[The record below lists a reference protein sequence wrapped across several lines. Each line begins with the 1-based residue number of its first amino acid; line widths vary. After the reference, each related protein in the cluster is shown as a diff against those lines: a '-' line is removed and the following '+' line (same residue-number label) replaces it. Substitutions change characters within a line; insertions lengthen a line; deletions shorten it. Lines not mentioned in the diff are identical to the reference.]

1 MTGDRLN
8 LMYSKGLRY
17 FEDEPATDA
26 DLTDIDLRFVE
37 EYLQHIHYGK
47 GAEEYLRQNK
57 SFITEKNGVAYIS
70 NAAILL
76 FGKDPQKFFPRAT
89 IRFIKYDGIEAKVG
103 REMNVVKDV
112 TFTGRILDQVR
123 KAIDYIQIQM
133 KEKTYLGSN
142 GVFVEE
148 PEYSEFVRTEIV
160 VNAACHRDY
169 SIRGT
174 DIQIKMFDDR
184 LEVDS
189 PGAFAG
195 LVTKEN
201 IRYTHF
207 SRNPKIAAFLKDYD
221 YVKEFGEGVDRMCRE
236 MESAGLPLP
245 AFDDST
251 FIMKTTV
258 PSGELKKSAIGGE
271 NPEVGG
277 QNPAIGGENPAI
289 GDENPAIGDENPAI
303 GDGRISL
310 DAIRER
316 CEKQNYTGSTKNHIE
331 SIYAEMTRSRI
342 FSSSDIAKHLGCAD
356 STARELMR
364 KLREIDSLQIVRG
377 KGKGKYRFKYYTEE

>member
-1 MTGDRLN
+1 MCFANADGGTVAIGITDKTRTIQGVDYETKRLNDILCAPVDFCDPTIPITTEYVPCIDEKGHENHVLLMHVEASSKMHANQADEVYMRVGDKNQKLNFQDRLN
-8 LMYSKGLRY
+8 LMYSKGA
-17 FEDEPATDA
+17 ED
-26 DLTDIDLRFVE
+26 
-37 EYLQHIHYGK
+37 
-47 GAEEYLRQNK
+47 YLRQNK
-57 SFITEKNGVAYIS
+57 SFITEKNGITYIS

-112 TFTGRILDQVR
+112 TFDGRILDQVR

-142 GVFVEE
+142 GVFVEK

-221 YVKEFGEGVDRMCRE
+221 YVKEFGEGVDRICRE

-258 PSGELKKSAIGGE
+258 PSGELKKS
-271 NPEVGG
+271 EVGG
-277 QNPAIGGENPAI
+277 QNSAIGDENSAI
-289 GDENPAIGDENPAI
+289 GDENPQKLFHTLSGENRHRPDHMNI
-303 GDGRISL
+303 QDISL
-310 DAIRER
+310 
-316 CEKQNYTGSTKNHIE
+316 
-331 SIYAEMTRSRI
+331 
-342 FSSSDIAKHLGCAD
+342 
-356 STARELMR
+356 
-364 KLREIDSLQIVRG
+364 
-377 KGKGKYRFKYYTEE
+377 